1 MIERIIHWSVF
12 NRFFV
17 LLATFILIGAGLF
30 AFKNT
35 PVDAL
40 PDLSDVQVIIKTSY
54 PGQAPQVVE
63 DQVTYPLTTAM
74 LSVPGAQTVRG
85 YSFFG
90 DSYVYIIFDDDVDLY
105 WARSRVLEYLSQV
118 APSLPSSA
126 KPQLGPDATG
136 VGWVYL
142 YALVDKTGQHDIS
155 QLRSIQDWFLKYELQ
170 TVDGVSEVA
179 AIGGMVKQYQVVVNP
194 DKLRAYD
201 IPLSLIQ
208 QAIKQGNQEVGA
220 SVVEMAEAEYM
231 VTASGYIQSSADL
244 EAIPLG
250 LNNNGT
256 PLLLGDVADVNIGPQ
271 MRRGVAELNGEGET
285 VGGVVVMRFG
295 ENAQKTIEGV
305 KAKLKELKRGLPDGV
320 EIVTVYDRSGL
331 IERAVDNLWSKL
343 AEELAVVALVCVVFL
358 FHVRSSI
365 VAIISLPLG
374 ILVSFIIMYFQGIN
388 ANIMSL
394 GGIAIAIGA
403 MTDGAIVMI
412 ENMHKHMEK
421 TPLTNENRW
430 QIVAKSASEVGPAL
444 FFSLLIIT
452 VSFLPVFI
460 LEAQEGRMFAP
471 LAYTKTYAMAASAGL
486 AITLI
491 PVLMGY
497 FIRGKVISE
506 NKNPVNRALIAGYKP
521 LLTLVLNYPKSTI
534 AAALVITW
542 IGFSPLDKI
551 GSEFIPPLDEGDL
564 MYMPTTY
571 PGISI
576 GKARELLQQT
586 DKLIR
591 TVPEVKSVFGKV
603 GRAETAT
610 DPAPL
615 TMIETFIQ
623 LKPRSQWREG
633 VTTQS
638 LKQEFDKLVQ
648 FPGLTNA
655 WVMPIK
661 TRIDM
666 LATGIKTPVGIKVAG
681 SDLAV
686 IQDIGQQIETV
697 LKDHPGTAS
706 VYSERVA
713 GGRYIKV
720 DINRIKAARY
730 GLNIADV
737 QQVVATAIGGMNV
750 TQTIEGLE
758 RYPVNLRYPQDYR
771 DSPEQLQ
778 KLPIITPK
786 GQRIA
791 LADVADVYV
800 EDGPPG
806 IKSENARINGW
817 SFIDI
822 EGVDIGS
829 YVEGAKAKVANEIDL
844 PAGYSISWAGQYEYM
859 ERAKDKLSYVLPL
872 TLAIIVVLLYLNF
885 RSFAEVAIIM
895 GTLPLAMIGGI
906 WLMYLE
912 GFNFSVAV
920 GVGFIALAGVA
931 VEIGVIMLVYLNQA
945 YKEAQEQ
952 ALAENKAFDKA
963 ALVEAIRQGAGLRVR
978 PVMMT
983 VATIIIGLMPILY
996 GSGTGSEVMSRI
1008 AAPMVGGM
1016 ASAVI
1021 LTLLV
1026 LPAVYFLW
1034 RSHSLKDSNNA
1045 PFSLLKT
1052 SRKYHKWLMAFLG
1065 VQFMIWSVTGAY
1077 MVFFDIDYIH
1087 GDSLVKNHQT
1097 KLKPEN
1103 IQYSL
1108 HELYQAYPDA
1118 ERMNVTKFLD
1128 LDVYRFVEN
1137 GTHYM
1142 VDASSGQL
1150 LSPLSKELAVKAAIH
1165 EYTGSGGVASV
1176 EYIKDN
1182 PPFELSRR
1190 VHDALPAWRVNFDNF
1205 GSPAL
1210 YISGRSGALLA
1221 KRHEWWRIFDWMFR
1235 FHVMDYEES
1244 EIDNQLLF
1252 WFTLFGIFAGISG
1265 LLLTFY
1271 RIFKN
1276 KEDKSQPLA
1285 VKESI

>member
-1 MIERIIHWSVF
+1 MIESIIRWSVG

-17 LLATFILIGAGLF
+17 LLTTLILAFGGMF
-30 AFKNT
+30 ALKNT

-54 PGQAPQVVE
+54 PGQAPQVVQ
-63 DQVTYPLTTAM
+63 DQVTFPLTTAM

-90 DSYVYIIFDDDVDLY
+90 DSYVYIIFDDDTDLY

-118 APSLPSSA
+118 APSLPDSA

-136 VGWVYL
+136 VGWVYI
-142 YALVDKTGQHDIS
+142 YALTDTSGNHDLS

-170 TVDGVSEVA
+170 TVPGVSEVA
-179 AIGGMVKQYQVVVNP
+179 AIGGMVKQYQVQVDP
-194 DKLRAYD
+194 DKLRAYG
-201 IPLSLIQ
+201 IPLTHVQMAL
-208 QAIKQGNQEVGA
+208 KRGNQETGA

-231 VTASGYIQSSADL
+231 VTATGYIQSVGDI
-244 EAIPLG
+244 EEIPLG
-250 LNNNGT
+250 VNEQGT
-256 PLLLGDVADVNIGPQ
+256 PLRIGDIADVGLGPQ
-271 MRRGVAELNGEGET
+271 MRRGIAELNGEGEV
-285 VGGVVVMRFG
+285 VGGVIVMRFG
-295 ENAQKTIEGV
+295 ENAQQTIIGVKGKLDSLKSSLPEGV
-305 KAKLKELKRGLPDGV
+305 EVVP
-320 EIVTVYDRSGL
+320 VYDRSKL
-331 IERAVDNLWSKL
+331 IDRAVSNLSDKL
-343 AEELAVVALVCVVFL
+343 VEELIVVALICAAFL
-358 FHVRSSI
+358 FHLRSSF
-365 VAIISLPLG
+365 VAVITLPLG
-374 ILVSFIIMYFQGIN
+374 ILVSFIIMYMQGIN

-421 TPLTNENRW
+421 TPLTDENRW
-430 QIVAKSASEVGPAL
+430 QIVAKAASEVGPAL

-486 AITLI
+486 AITLV

-506 NKNPVNRALIAGYKP
+506 KKNPLNRVLTALYMP
-521 LLTLVLNYPKSTI
+521 VLRQVMKFPKSTI
-534 AAALVITW
+534 VIAILITVV
-542 IGFSPLDKI
+542 GFWPVNKI

-586 DKLIR
+586 DKLLR
-591 TVPEVKSVFGKV
+591 TVPEVETVFGKV

-623 LKPRSQWREG
+623 LKPQEQWREG
-633 VTTQS
+633 VTTES
-638 LKQEFDKLVQ
+638 LKAEFDKLVK

-681 SDLAV
+681 PDLDT
-686 IQDIGQQIETV
+686 IQEIGQQIEQLLPKV
-697 LKDHPGTAS
+697 EGTAS

-720 DINRIKAARY
+720 DISREKASRF

-737 QQVVATAIGGMNV
+737 QQVVSTAIGGMNV
-750 TQTIEGLE
+750 TQTVEGQE

-771 DSPEQLQ
+771 DSPEQLAR
-778 KLPIITPK
+778 LPVITPN

-791 LADVADVYV
+791 LGDVADIRV
-800 EDGPPG
+800 ENGAPG

-817 SFIDI
+817 AFIDI
-822 EGVDIGS
+822 EGVDVGT
-829 YVEGAKAKVANEIDL
+829 YVENAKEYLDKNLDI

-859 ERAKDKLSYVLPL
+859 ERAKEKLTYVLPL
-872 TLAIIVVLLYLNF
+872 TLAIILILLYLNF
-885 RSFAEVAIIM
+885 RSFSEVAIIVV
-895 GTLPLAMIGGI
+895 TLPMAMIGGL

-945 YKEAQEQ
+945 LTELKEKAKEQ
-952 ALAENKAFDKA
+952 VKPISDGEYREAL
-963 ALVEAIRQGAGLRVR
+963 LHGAGLRVR

-983 VATIIIGLMPILY
+983 VATIIIGLFPILY
-996 GSGTGSEVMSRI
+996 GTGTGSEVMSRI

-1016 ASAVI
+1016 TSAVL
-1021 LTLLV
+1021 LTLIV
-1026 LPAVYFLW
+1026 LPAIYSIVKK
-1034 RSHSLKDSNNA
+1034 R
-1045 PFSLLKT
+1045 
-1052 SRKYHKWLMAFLG
+1052 
-1065 VQFMIWSVTGAY
+1065 
-1077 MVFFDIDYIH
+1077 DI
-1087 GDSLVKNHQT
+1087 
-1097 KLKPEN
+1097 N
-1103 IQYSL
+1103 IFN
-1108 HELYQAYPDA
+1108 QA
-1118 ERMNVTKFLD
+1118 
-1128 LDVYRFVEN
+1128 
-1137 GTHYM
+1137 
-1142 VDASSGQL
+1142 
-1150 LSPLSKELAVKAAIH
+1150 LSKK
-1165 EYTGSGGVASV
+1165 
-1176 EYIKDN
+1176 
-1182 PPFELSRR
+1182 
-1190 VHDALPAWRVNFDNF
+1190 
-1205 GSPAL
+1205 
-1210 YISGRSGALLA
+1210 
-1221 KRHEWWRIFDWMFR
+1221 
-1235 FHVMDYEES
+1235 
-1244 EIDNQLLF
+1244 
-1252 WFTLFGIFAGISG
+1252 
-1265 LLLTFY
+1265 
-1271 RIFKN
+1271 
-1276 KEDKSQPLA
+1276 
-1285 VKESI
+1285 